1 MATERQGARLEVDV
15 KVRSKRKPQAVTAS
29 ASASSVIDL
38 RHGRFE
44 DVLRDVEVDAEITD
58 PPYGARVHSFVVDE
72 RLDGAS
78 VDGLRP
84 SYDCWTPD
92 HVHAYVRA
100 RTELVR
106 GWMVALTSHDLIP
119 AWERAHVEA
128 GRLCFAPVACVLRG
142 MSFRKQGDGPAS
154 WTVYAVVARPR
165 AKRFMGGW
173 ACQGAYVGVPSG
185 ESGGGRGKPEWLMQA
200 LVRDYTRPGDLVCDP
215 MAGWG
220 VTLSAAVALGR
231 RAIGA
236 EMDEGAYREAKRR
249 LARGV
254 QTDMFCGPEMAAEGA
269 G

>member
-1 MATERQGARLEVDV
+1 M
-15 KVRSKRKPQAVTAS
+15 KVRRAKPAQGRPTDAP
-29 ASASSVIDL
+29 IDL

-44 DVLRDVEVDAEITD
+44 DVLASVEVDAEITD

-78 VDGLRP
+78 TAGLKP
-84 SYDCWTPD
+84 EYACWTPD

-100 RTELVR
+100 RSPLVR

-119 AWERAHVEA
+119 AWEAAHAEA

-165 AKRFMGGW
+165 SKRFMGGW
-173 ACQGAYVGVPSG
+173 ACQGAYVGAASNLG
-185 ESGGGRGKPEWLMQA
+185 GERESGGGRGKPDWLMQA
-200 LVRDYTRPGDLVCDP
+200 LVRDYSRPGDLVCDP
-215 MAGWG
+215 LAGFG
-220 VTLSAAVALGR
+220 STLAAAVALGR

-236 EMDEGAYREAKRR
+236 EMDEDAYAEAQRR
-249 LARGV
+249 LRRPLQV
-254 QTDMFCGPEMAAEGA
+254 DMFAAHEAA
-269 G
+269 GWTSR